1 MIGRNAVTFRAAST
15 EVEEMDYLPPSI
27 TSPGIAAV
35 VHRQLNELYFA
46 HLLETLHSAASGIGA
61 SFTTSPEKED
71 SISNEI
77 LEYLAFCVAVS
88 REGYLW
94 PKKDP
99 SQQFLDA
106 TDRIHD
112 GYAIKLVQD
121 ILAVLKTLGY
131 HWEINPDGYN
141 WAAFAEEQAA
151 RKELAAEADH
161 YLQGKT
167 PTCA

>member
-1 MIGRNAVTFRAAST
+1 MRFLSTWPSAS
-15 EVEEMDYLPPSI
+15 P
-27 TSPGIAAV
+27 
-35 VHRQLNELYFA
+35 
-46 HLLETLHSAASGIGA
+46 
-61 SFTTSPEKED
+61 
-71 SISNEI
+71 
-77 LEYLAFCVAVS
+77 S
-88 REGYLW
+88 RERGYLW

-106 TDRIHD
+106 TARIHD

-121 ILAVLKTLGY
+121 IIAELKTLGY
-131 HWEINPDGYN
+131 HWEISPDGYN

>member
-61 SFTTSPEKED
+61 SFTTTSEKED

-77 LEYLAFCVAVS
+77 LEYLAFCVAFS

-106 TDRIHD
+106 TARIHD

-121 ILAVLKTLGY
+121 IIAELKTLGY
-131 HWEINPDGYN
+131 HWEISPDGYN

>member
-15 EVEEMDYLPPSI
+15 EVEEMDYLPPCI

-35 VHRQLNELYFA
+35 VHRRLNELYFA
-46 HLLETLHSAASGIGA
+46 HLLEALHSSASGIGA
-61 SFTTSPEKED
+61 SFTTTSEKED

-77 LEYLAFCVAVS
+77 LEYLAFCVAFS

-106 TDRIHD
+106 TARIHD

-121 ILAVLKTLGY
+121 IIAELKTLGY
-131 HWEINPDGYN
+131 HWEISPDGYN

>member
-77 LEYLAFCVAVS
+77 LEYLAFCVAFS